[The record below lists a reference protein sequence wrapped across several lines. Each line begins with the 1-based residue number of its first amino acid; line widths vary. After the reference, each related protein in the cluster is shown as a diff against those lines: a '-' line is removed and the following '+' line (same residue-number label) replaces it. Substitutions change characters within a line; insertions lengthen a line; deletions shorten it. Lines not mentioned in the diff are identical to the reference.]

1 MCNPRLHALLLGCL
15 SIVAI
20 GTSVSAQTVSP
31 PSGPR
36 TDWTLDDVLA
46 AALAQHPSVQ
56 AARAQVSAAEGS
68 RQTATAFPNPIA
80 TYWMENARFPGQG
93 PLNGL
98 DREISAYATLPLE
111 PFLQRGSRVARTTSE
126 FRAAEA
132 TVTGT
137 EQQVALDAAR
147 AFYRVALAQAS
158 VDAVRENRAA
168 VEQLVGYL
176 RTRVAQGANPEGDLI
191 RAEVERD
198 CAETDVTL
206 AEVDLLRAQATLR
219 PFLGDTVTSLAE
231 LRVASLSAARDRA
244 PLAPLGDFAAHALQ
258 QRAELRTGR
267 AKVEA
272 AAGAVALERSLLV
285 RQLGATFGVKRTAGT
300 NAMVGGVSVTVPLFD
315 RNRGEIQR
323 ATGERLA
330 AEQEVRWLERTI
342 NGEIEGAYQ
351 AAERLAARVAAVQP
365 TLLARAEE
373 SQRIALGAYQEGA
386 ATLLQVFDASR
397 ALTDARL
404 SVARLVAAA
413 SESVF
418 ELGVAAG
425 YDAKTAARLDRESPA
440 AHADMRPVEGAR

>member
-1 MCNPRLHALLLGCL
+1 
-15 SIVAI
+15 
-20 GTSVSAQTVSP
+20 
-31 PSGPR
+31 
-36 TDWTLDDVLA
+36 
-46 AALAQHPSVQ
+46 
-56 AARAQVSAAEGS
+56 
-68 RQTATAFPNPIA
+68 
-80 TYWMENARFPGQG
+80 MENARFPGQG
-93 PLNGL
+93 PLTSL

-111 PFLQRGSRVARTTSE
+111 AFLQRTSRVARTTGE
-126 FRAAEA
+126 VRAAEA

-137 EQQVALDAAR
+137 EQQVALDAAH
-147 AFYRVALAQAS
+147 AFYRVALAQAA

-176 RTRVAQGANPEGDLI
+176 RTRVAQGANPEGELI

-198 CAETDVTL
+198 RAETDVTL

-219 PFLGDTVTSLAE
+219 PFLGDTVTSLTTI
-231 LRVASLSAARDRA
+231 RVASLSAARDRT
-244 PLAPLGDFAAHALQ
+244 PLAPLSDFAAHGLLQ
-258 QRAELRTGR
+258 RGELRTGR

-272 AAGAVALERSLLV
+272 AAGAVSVERSLLV

-300 NAMVGGVSVTVPLFD
+300 NAMVGGISVTVPLFD
-315 RNRGEIQR
+315 RNQGEIQR

-342 NGEIEGAYQ
+342 SGEIEGAYQ
-351 AAERLAARVAAVQP
+351 AAERLGARVGAVQP

-373 SQRIALGAYQEGA
+373 SQRIALAAYHEGA
-386 ATLLQVFDASR
+386 ATLLQVLDASR
-397 ALTDARL
+397 TLTDARL

-425 YDAKTAARLDRESPA
+425 YDAKTAAGFDREAPA
-440 AHADMRPVEGAR
+440 AHAEMRPVGGAR

>member
-1 MCNPRLHALLLGCL
+1 MCKPRLHALLLGCL

-31 PSGPR
+31 TSAPR
-36 TDWTLDDVLA
+36 TEWTLDDVLT
-46 AALAQHPSVQ
+46 AALAQHPRVQ

-111 PFLQRGSRVARTTSE
+111 PFLQRSSRVARTTGE
-126 FRAAEA
+126 VRAAEA

-137 EQQVALDAAR
+137 EQQVALDAAH

-176 RTRVAQGANPEGDLI
+176 RTRVAQGANPEGELI

-198 CAETDVTL
+198 RAETDVTL

-219 PFLGDTVTSLAE
+219 PFLGATVTLATI
-231 LRVASLSAARDRA
+231 RVAKLSAARNRA
-244 PLAPLGDFAAHALQ
+244 ALAPLSDFAAHGL
-258 QRAELRTGR
+258 RERGELRTGR

-272 AAGAVALERSLLV
+272 AAGAVSVERSLLV

-315 RNRGEIQR
+315 RNHGEIQR
-323 ATGERLA
+323 ATGEQLA

-342 NGEIEGAYQ
+342 SSEIEGAYQ
-351 AAERLAARVAAVQP
+351 VAERLTARVTAVQP
-365 TLLARAEE
+365 TLPARAEE
-373 SQRIALGAYQEGA
+373 SLRIALAAYQEGA
-386 ATLLQVFDASR
+386 ATLLQVLDASR

-404 SVARLVAAA
+404 AVARLVAAA

-418 ELGVAAG
+418 ELGMAAG
-425 YDAKTAARLDRESPA
+425 YDAKTVARLDREAPA
-440 AHADMRPVEGAR
+440 ADAGIRPEGGAR